1 MIGWFA
7 KHKVAANLLMW
18 ILLIGGYLSADNMR
32 REIIPKLPVS
42 QVTISVSYPGKSA
55 SQIDRE
61 IAQKIEQ
68 ALLGI
73 SGIKHINIQASAD
86 SLSVVVEKNLD
97 HPIDKLFNDIKENV
111 DNIHDW
117 PVSIARPVVA
127 RNEDTFDALMVQL
140 SGDTDRESLIKVGA
154 KLKQALLANPSI
166 HALEEYGADAYSINI
181 NVDPIKM
188 RQYQLGFNDVASA
201 INQQSVSG
209 RSGLLKTDNGQFLLY
224 WDQLAEDKI
233 ALEKILIKVTTAGH
247 KIYLSDIAEV
257 DDGFVEHDSALSF
270 NNTPTIG
277 FSIKMAADSDVLDI
291 SAQAHAVV
299 EQFRPHLA
307 DNLALTIWFDGSHY
321 VNGRLQLL
329 QSSALQGF
337 LLVFVILCLFLQMRL
352 AFWVAM
358 GLPIAIGGSFIVLGQ
373 LGFDYT
379 INEITTFGFILVL
392 GILVDD
398 AVIVGESIYSEKA
411 RSSVDM
417 QLQATLEGVYKVAV
431 PTVFGILTTVVALL
445 PMTRFP
451 SEIGR
456 LFAGFAWVVIIALLF
471 SLLESKLILPAH
483 LRSISVRAV
492 DKPYSRGWRGALRR
506 LRNAPQLGL
515 SWTNARCYKPLL
527 RFCLTY
533 RYAWLMCFFALTFS
547 VLGALA
553 NGKVR
558 SVFFP
563 EVPGDLMILTL
574 QLHDN
579 APLQLSRAAMQKV
592 ESVRDAI
599 NQRYANEL
607 GIVGNVIENSMT
619 VMYEQGL
626 VMVFAEP
633 IARKDRAGID
643 IKTLAQAWRQPL
655 KKLEGVVSAEVIVS
669 LDGTRAEVQMLLQH
683 PDPQVLNR
691 IVKQAD
697 QWLAVQPAV
706 LNVKDSQAKST
717 PQLVFSLKAEA
728 ELFGITPK
736 MLSEQLGAAY
746 AGLEVDRFFRQSQ
759 LVKVNLKLA
768 REHRNSRADFTNM
781 VVFNDK
787 NQAFPLLAIA
797 EVNSTL
803 VANSISRFD
812 GRLTRSILLEV
823 DTKQSS
829 AEALYAS
836 FEREFVTQ
844 LQLQYPDFRIV
855 SAGQVEETQAS
866 KKGLRNA
873 FIIALLGIYV
883 LLAIPLKQYAQPLII
898 MAAIPFGIVGA
909 ILGHIWL
916 EISVS
921 LYSWLG
927 MLALSGVVV
936 NDSLLIV
943 SGYNDFRASG
953 LGRKEAIVSAS
964 SSRFRAIFLT
974 TVTTFAG
981 LYPLLSGESEQAQY
995 LIPAAAS
1002 MAYGLVFATII
1013 TLFLI
1018 PLLLLVSNDIK
1029 AFVCER

>member
-1 MIGWFA
+1 MIAWFA

-18 ILLIGGYLSADNMR
+18 VLLIGGYLSADNMR

-55 SQIDRE
+55 AQIDRQ
-61 IAQKIEQ
+61 IAQKIQQ
-68 ALLGI
+68 ALQGI
-73 SGIKHINIQASAD
+73 SGIKHTNIQSNAD
-86 SLSVVVEKNLD
+86 SLSVEVEKNLD
-97 HPIDKLFNDIKENV
+97 HPIDRLFNDIKENI
-111 DNIHDW
+111 DKIYDW
-117 PVSIARPVVA
+117 PVSISRPVVE

-140 SGDTDRESLIKVGA
+140 SGDTDRDSLIKVGA
-154 KLKQALLANPSI
+154 ELKQALLANPQI
-166 HALEEYGADAYSINI
+166 HKLEEHGADAYAINI
-181 NVDPIKM
+181 NIDPIKM
-188 RQYQLGFNDVASA
+188 RQYQLGFADVASA
-201 INQQSVSG
+201 IEQQSVSG
-209 RSGLLKTDNGQFLLY
+209 RSGLLKTDNGQFLLF
-224 WDQLAEDKI
+224 WDETAENKI
-233 ALEKILIKVTTAGH
+233 TLQKLLIKVTASGH
-247 KIYLSDIAEV
+247 RIYLSDIAKI

-270 NNTPTIG
+270 NKGATLG

-299 EQFRPHLA
+299 EQFRPRLA
-307 DNLALTIWFDGSHY
+307 DNLALTIWFDNSHY
-321 VNGRLQLL
+321 VNDRLQLL
-329 QSSALQGF
+329 QNTALQGF

-373 LGFDYT
+373 LGLDYT
-379 INEITTFGFILVL
+379 VNEITTFGFILVL

-398 AVIVGESIYSEKA
+398 AVVVGESIYSEKA
-411 RSSVDM
+411 RSSADM
-417 QLQATLEGVYKVAV
+417 QLEATLKGIYKVAV

-451 SEIGR
+451 SETGR

-483 LRSISVRAV
+483 LRSVSVSV
-492 DKPYSRGWRGALRR
+492 TDPCDSSGWAAALRR
-506 LRNAPQLGL
+506 LRNSPQMALD
-515 SWTNARCYKPLL
+515 WVNARCYQPLL
-527 RFCLTY
+527 RWCLNY
-533 RYAWLMCFFALTFS
+533 RYAWLTCFLALTLS

-563 EVPGDLMILTL
+563 EVPGDLIIMTL

-579 APLQLSRAAMQKV
+579 APLQLSKTAMHKV
-592 ESVRDAI
+592 DSVRDVI
-599 NQRYANEL
+599 NQRYSSEF
-607 GIVGNVIENSMT
+607 GIAGNIIENSMT

-633 IARKDRAGID
+633 IARKLRAGID
-643 IKTLAQAWRQPL
+643 IKVLAEAWRQPL
-655 KKLEGVVSAEVIVS
+655 KKLEAVVSTEVMVS
-669 LDGTRAEVQMLLQH
+669 LEGTKSEVQMLLQH
-683 PDPQVLNR
+683 PDSKVLNS
-691 IVKQAD
+691 IIKDAD
-697 QWLAVQPAV
+697 QWLAAQPCV

-728 ELFGITPK
+728 ALFGITPK
-736 MLSEQLGAAY
+736 MLSDQLGAAY
-746 AGLEVDRFFRQSQ
+746 ASLEVVRFFRQSQ

-768 REHRNSRADFTNM
+768 REHRNSRADFTEM
-781 VVFNDK
+781 VIFNDK
-787 NQAFPLLAIA
+787 NQTFPLLAIA
-797 EVNSTL
+797 DVSSEL
-803 VANSISRFD
+803 VANSIGRFD
-812 GRLTRSILLEV
+812 GRLTRTMLLEI
-823 DTKQSS
+823 DTQQSS
-829 AEALYAS
+829 IEALFDT
-836 FEREFVTQ
+836 FEREFVAKMQ
-844 LQLQYPDFRIV
+844 RQHPDFRV
-855 SAGQVEETQAS
+855 ASAGQVEETQAS
-866 KKGLRNA
+866 KNGLRNA

-916 EISVS
+916 GISVS

-927 MLALSGVVV
+927 ILALCGVVV

-943 SGYNDFRASG
+943 SGYNDFRAAG
-953 LGRKEAIVSAS
+953 VGRRQAIVSAC

-981 LYPLLSGESEQAQY
+981 LYPLLHGESEQAQY

-1002 MAYGLVFATII
+1002 MAYGLVFATLIS
-1013 TLFLI
+1013 LFLI
-1018 PLLLLVSNDIK
+1018 PLLLVVSTDIRS
-1029 AFVCER
+1029 FVCDK